1 VELRRFPDEVL
12 DHLQALSHEMLE
24 ELAAGDAT
32 VRKVYDSYRAFQ
44 DKAAKWQAVSELAYL
59 QTRGGSE

>member
-1 VELRRFPDEVL
+1 
-12 DHLQALSHEMLE
+12 MLE

-59 QTRGGSE
+59 QTRG